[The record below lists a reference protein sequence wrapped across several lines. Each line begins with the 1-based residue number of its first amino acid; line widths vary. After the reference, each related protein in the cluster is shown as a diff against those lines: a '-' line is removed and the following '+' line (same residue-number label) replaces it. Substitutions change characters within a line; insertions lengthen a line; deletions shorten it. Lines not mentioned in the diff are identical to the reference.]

1 MPQNT
6 ISTYLRC
13 RPCKRPSGFF
23 ELGEDSVVQVE
34 VPKEVVSGM
43 VNNKRNR
50 WRFGFNGLIGPEAT
64 QDEVFETV
72 ARPVVD
78 SVIEG
83 FNGTVFAY
91 GQTGSGKTFTLTGGV
106 SSYNERGII
115 PRALSA
121 LYAHINGQSEMEY
134 TVRISYLELY
144 NEAGFDL
151 LDSRQSSA
159 GAYGGGGGELGRV
172 SAVSEDEHGEVT
184 LRGLSSHVAS
194 TEEEALNL
202 LFMGDTNRAVA
213 ETTMNATSSRSH
225 CVFTVSLESRP
236 VGAATLRRSK
246 LHLVDLAG
254 SERVSKTGASGTLKG
269 WPSGWRHA
277 APLAAALSVPPPAA
291 PAPCFVEPRA
301 LRQLVAQPRCCRPV
315 RRRRTPLRAPC
326 RRERQHAQR
335 SALHQH
341 LPPLPRDGHR
351 CATGAARRPV
361 PRTQLLTYQLTGEP

>member
-202 LFMGDTNRAVA
+202 VVVVAAAALATTAVA
-213 ETTMNATSSRSH
+213 ATT
-225 CVFTVSLESRP
+225 L
-236 VGAATLRRSK
+236 
-246 LHLVDLAG
+246 
-254 SERVSKTGASGTLKG
+254 
-269 WPSGWRHA
+269 A
-277 APLAAALSVPPPAA
+277 APTVTAAALAAAAWLGL
-291 PAPCFVEPRA
+291 E
-301 LRQLVAQPRCCRPV
+301 LY
-315 RRRRTPLRAPC
+315 
-326 RRERQHAQR
+326 E
-335 SALHQH
+335 
-341 LPPLPRDGHR
+341 
-351 CATGAARRPV
+351 
-361 PRTQLLTYQLTGEP
+361 

>member
-34 VPKEVVSGM
+34 VPKEAVGGM

-50 WRFGFNGLIGPEAT
+50 WRFGFNGLIGTEAT

-121 LYAHINGQSEMEY
+121 LYAHIDGQSEMEY

-144 NEAGFDL
+144 NESGFDL

-172 SAVSEDEHGEVT
+172 SAVTEDEHGEVT

-225 CVFTVSLESRP
+225 CVFTASLESRP
-236 VGAATLRRSK
+236 VGAPTLRRSK

-254 SERVSKTGASGTLKG
+254 SERVSKTGASGNTLNE
-269 WPSGWRHA
+269 
-277 APLAAALSVPPPAA
+277 ALCINTSLHFLEMVI
-291 PAPCFVEPRA
+291 VA
-301 LRQLVAQPRCCRPV
+301 LQEL
-315 RRRRTPLRAPC
+315 T
-326 RRERQHAQR
+326 H
-335 SALHQH
+335 
-341 LPPLPRDGHR
+341 
-351 CATGAARRPV
+351 
-361 PRTQLLTYQLTGEP
+361 LLTAH

>member
-115 PRALSA
+115 PRAFAQIFQAIETMGSQTTEFL
-121 LYAHINGQSEMEY
+121 
-134 TVRISYLELY
+134 VRASYLELY
-144 NEAGFDL
+144 NEEVRDL
-151 LDSRQSSA
+151 LSKNSGNKLELKESPDTGVYVRDLTSYVVKSTRECDKLRDF
-159 GAYGGGGGELGRV
+159 GAK
-172 SAVSEDEHGEVT
+172 
-184 LRGLSSHVAS
+184 
-194 TEEEALNL
+194 
-202 LFMGDTNRAVA
+202 NRHTGATA
-213 ETTMNATSSRSH
+213 MNQDSSRARG
-225 CVFTVSLESRP
+225 VESNRH
-236 VGAATLRRSK
+236 ATLDETATR
-246 LHLVDLAG
+246 
-254 SERVSKTGASGTLKG
+254 
-269 WPSGWRHA
+269 PSMKPPRD
-277 APLAAALSVPPPAA
+277 PRDAAAS
-291 PAPCFVEPRA
+291 C
-301 LRQLVAQPRCCRPV
+301 
-315 RRRRTPLRAPC
+315 
-326 RRERQHAQR
+326 
-335 SALHQH
+335 
-341 LPPLPRDGHR
+341 
-351 CATGAARRPV
+351 ARRPFV
-361 PRTQLLTYQLTGEP
+361 R

>member
-23 ELGEDSVVQVE
+23 ELGEDSVVQVA
-34 VPKEVVSGM
+34 VPKEAVGGM

-50 WRFGFNGLIGPEAT
+50 WRFGFNGLIGTEAT

-121 LYAHINGQSEMEY
+121 LYAHIDGQSEMEY

-144 NEAGFDL
+144 NESGFDL

-172 SAVSEDEHGEVT
+172 SAVTEDEHGEVT

-202 LFMGDTNRAVA
+202 LFRGDTNRAVA

-225 CVFTVSLESRP
+225 CVFTASLESRP
-236 VGAATLRRSK
+236 VGAPTLRRSK

-254 SERVSKTGASGTLKG
+254 SERVSKTGASGTLKRVPVSACTSR
-269 WPSGWRHA
+269 WCHA
-277 APLAAALSVPPPAA
+277 ARPVPGRTAGAIPHGRCQAARLAAAQSMPQLAA
-291 PAPCFVEPRA
+291 TAP
-301 LRQLVAQPRCCRPV
+301 
-315 RRRRTPLRAPC
+315 
-326 RRERQHAQR
+326 
-335 SALHQH
+335 
-341 LPPLPRDGHR
+341 
-351 CATGAARRPV
+351 
-361 PRTQLLTYQLTGEP
+361 

>member
-34 VPKEVVSGM
+34 VPKEVVTGM
-43 VNNKRNR
+43 ANNKRNR
-50 WRFGFNGLIGPEAT
+50 WRFGFNGLIGTEAT

-121 LYAHINGQSEMEY
+121 LYAHIDGQSEMEY

-144 NEAGFDL
+144 NESGFDL

-172 SAVSEDEHGEVT
+172 SAVTEDEHGEVT

-225 CVFTVSLESRP
+225 CVFTASLESRP
-236 VGAATLRRSK
+236 VGAPTLRRSK

-254 SERVSKTGASGTLKG
+254 SERVSKTGASGTLKRVPVSAC
-269 WPSGWRHA
+269 PSRWCHA
-277 APLAAALSVPPPAA
+277 ARPVPCRTACAMPHGLLPHSRCHSSLPRLLGTELRTLRSLWHGPQLA
-291 PAPCFVEPRA
+291 
-301 LRQLVAQPRCCRPV
+301 PRCCRPML
-315 RRRRTPLRAPC
+315 RRLPLQARAATRSTKRYASTPRSTSWKWSLWRC
-326 RRERQHAQR
+326 R
-335 SALHQH
+335 S
-341 LPPLPRDGHR
+341 
-351 CATGAARRPV
+351 
-361 PRTQLLTYQLTGEP
+361 